1 MMSFCPPDYA
11 GVVFDS
17 RKVKPGCL
25 FAALPGSTVD
35 GHRFVRQ
42 AFEKGA
48 KGLLVRTDRV
58 AEFTGPEAAALIPVP
73 DVKAALTE
81 TARTYRKTL
90 TAKVVGIT
98 GSAGKTTVKEF
109 TAAFLRQKGKT
120 HATDGNYNNDLGLP
134 ITILECPP
142 DADFLVVEMGT
153 NHPGEIAHL
162 VGIAAPDAGIIS
174 SIGTAHIE
182 FFKTQDGI
190 ADEKGTLFR
199 SLPPEG
205 FAVLGVNNDRYA
217 RLKEMCQCR
226 VVTVEGAAPFAC
238 PLAGEH
244 NRWNM
249 ALAWACAKELGVT
262 ETMARAALDGFSL
275 PGDRWRKVERD
286 GVTFIADCYNANPT
300 SMVIALETFAAEPC
314 SGRRVAVL
322 GDMFELGAESA
333 QHHAAVKRRA
343 ETLNFDKVI
352 YVGENFGGVSR
363 DEAKAELFAYVRSGD
378 SVLLKASHGMALN
391 RLLEDCTSEQS

>member
-1 MMSFCPPDYA
+1 MQFVPSDYA

-25 FAALPGSTVD
+25 FAALPGATVD
-35 GHRFVRQ
+35 GHAFVRQ
-42 AFEKGA
+42 AFERGA
-48 KGLLVRTDRV
+48 KGLLVREDRA
-58 AEFTGPEAAALIPVP
+58 AEFSGPERAALMPVP

-81 TARTYRKTL
+81 TAREYRRTL
-90 TAKVVGIT
+90 RAKVVGVT
-98 GSAGKTTVKEF
+98 GSAGKTTVKEL
-109 TAAFLRQKGKT
+109 TAAFLRQKGRT
-120 HATDGNYNNDLGLP
+120 HATAGNYNNDLGLP
-134 ITILECPP
+134 ITILECPA

-162 VGIAAPDAGIIS
+162 VGIARPDAGIIS

-190 ADEKGTLFR
+190 AEEKGTLFR

-205 FAVLGVNNDRYA
+205 FAVLGANNDRFKML
-217 RLKEMCQCR
+217 RGMCRCR
-226 VVTVEGAAPFAC
+226 VVTVEGPAPFAC
-238 PLAGEH
+238 PLAGDH

-262 ETMARAALDGFSL
+262 EAMAGAALEDFAL

-286 GVTFIADCYNANPT
+286 GVTFISDCYNANPT
-300 SMVIALETFAAEPC
+300 SMIVAMETFAAEPC
-314 SGRRVAVL
+314 AGRRIAVL
-322 GDMFELGAESA
+322 GDMFELGAESDRL
-333 QHHAAVKRRA
+333 HAEVKRRA
-343 ETLNFDKVI
+343 AELHFDKVI

-363 DEAKAELFAYVRSGD
+363 DEAKAELFAYVRRGD
-378 SVLLKASHGMALN
+378 SVLLKASHGMALQK
-391 RLLEDCTSEQS
+391 LLD